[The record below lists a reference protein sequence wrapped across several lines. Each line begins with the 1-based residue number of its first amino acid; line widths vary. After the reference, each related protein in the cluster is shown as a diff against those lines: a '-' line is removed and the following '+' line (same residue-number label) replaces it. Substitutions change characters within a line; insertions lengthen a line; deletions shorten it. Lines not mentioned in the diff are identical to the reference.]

1 MKTILASTYAVNP
14 YKGSEDGMGWN
25 FIIQIARFHKVLAIT
40 RENNKVHIEKY
51 MKENPNEIYN
61 NILFFY
67 FDLPVW
73 ARFWKRGSRG
83 ALIYFYLWQ
92 KFLPNFIRKNNLHF
106 DIVHN
111 VNFHNDWTPSFLWKL
126 KKPLVWGPIGHHPK
140 IPSQYSSRFNIK
152 YWVKEKMTWLVK
164 NYFWNYSLSLN
175 NTIKNAQ
182 HILCMNGSVQQTLKL
197 NNRNYSIMPSV
208 ATQDFGFNE
217 NNQNNKFTII
227 SAGRLV
233 PLKGF
238 DLTIKSFARFL
249 NNHASEVANNCELII
264 VGSGPELESYIELT
278 KDLGIQKNVKFISW
292 LNRDSL
298 MNLFKESSL
307 FIFPSHEGAG
317 MVVAE
322 ALSFGLPVLCLDNC
336 GPGEFVD
343 DSCGIKVSY
352 RNYEESVRDLA
363 QGITKL
369 FTNGDLL
376 LQMRNAA
383 RKRFETN
390 FNWDVRGEELKKIY
404 SNI

>member
-67 FDLPVW
+67 FDLPIW
-73 ARFWKRGSRG
+73 ARFWKRGSKG

-92 KFLPNFIRKNNLHF
+92 KFLPHFIRKNNLHF

-126 KKPLVWGPIGHHPK
+126 NKPLVWGPIGHHPK

-152 YWVKEKMTWLVK
+152 YWVKEKMTWVVK

-197 NNRNYSIMPSV
+197 NNKNYSIMPSV

-217 NNQNNKFTII
+217 NNQNSKFTII

-249 NNHASEVANNCELII
+249 NNQSSEVANKCELII

-307 FIFPSHEGAG
+307 FVFPSHEGAG

-343 DSCGIKVSY
+343 NTCGIKVSY

-376 LQMRNAA
+376 LQMRTAA